1 MSIIRIKKRIY
12 DRLFLSNN
20 EGMGV
25 VEVILIILVLMGLV
39 LLFKSRITNVIKTI
53 FDKINSQLSGF

>member
-1 MSIIRIKKRIY
+1 MIIFRIKRRIY
-12 DRLFLSNN
+12 DMLFLSNN

-39 LLFKSRITNVIKTI
+39 LLFKSRITSVIKTI